1 MDPDRINEYTIRD
14 LINKLNYYTKKYDE
28 GNPEIGDKEWDDM
41 YFDLQELESWT
52 GLYFEDSPTQKVIFQ
67 EVSKLNKVEHNHPM
81 LSLDKTKSVDA
92 VKSFLGNKDFIC
104 MAKMDGLTCS
114 LRYLDGK
121 LVSAETRRNGQVGE
135 DILHNALVVKNIPK
149 RINYQNELIIDGE
162 IICTYKDFEPFAA
175 EYKNPRNFASGSIRL
190 LDSSECAKRNLT
202 FVVWDIVKGF
212 DEEKENS
219 KLLTGYYNEKLS
231 DKLLEADAL
240 GFTIV
245 PFEVNLSE
253 YKNIEQIME
262 VVKKSSSMFPIDGLV
277 FKYNNCDEYIAAGKT
292 DHHFKGGLA
301 YKFYDEEYETTLLD
315 IEWTMGRTGVLTP
328 VAILNPI
335 DIEGTEVSRAS
346 LHNISIM
353 EELLKYA
360 PFKGQKV
367 YVYKANMII
376 PQISRSEE
384 LFMDT
389 IVDKFEYIHI
399 PETCPICGGATK
411 IVQENESKILMCDN
425 PQCEGK
431 LVNRIEHFFGKKGLD
446 AKGISKATI
455 EKLISWGWVESIT
468 DVFELSKHAKEW
480 KNMQGFGE
488 KSVTNILES
497 IERSKSCVLES
508 IISAAGIPL
517 IGRTVA
523 RDLAKRFNTYEDF
536 RDAIRNGFDFTKFD
550 GYGYEM
556 HKAISTFN
564 YTELDNI
571 VENYLTIEK
580 NNDIINVEKLKDLTF
595 CITGKVHIWKNR
607 DELSKE
613 IEKLGGKVTGSVS
626 KNTNYLINNDINST
640 SAKNNKAK
648 ELGVQIISEEDFKK
662 IFDI

>member
-1 MDPDRINEYTIRD
+1 MEKYEIRP
-14 LINKLNYYTKKYDE
+14 LIDKLNYYTKMYDE
-28 GNPEIGDKEWDDM
+28 GHPEISDREWDDM
-41 YFDLQELESWT
+41 YFQLQSAERF
-52 GLYFEDSPTQKVIFQ
+52 YNVYYEDSPTQRVNYQ
-67 EVSKLNKVEHNHPM
+67 VVNELNKVEHNHKM
-81 LSLDKTKSVDA
+81 LSLDKTKDTDVVS
-92 VKSFLGNKDFIC
+92 SFIGSQPYLA
-104 MAKMDGLTCS
+104 MLKMDGLTCS
-114 LRYLDGK
+114 LKYIGGK
-121 LVSAETRRNGQVGE
+121 LVSAETRGNGLVGE
-135 DILHNALVVKNIPK
+135 DILHNALVVKNIPNK
-149 RINYQNELIIDGE
+149 IDYTEELIVDGE
-162 IICTYKDFEPFAA
+162 IICKYSDFEKFSN
-175 EYKNPRNFASGSIRL
+175 EYANPRNFASGSIRL
-190 LDSSECAKRNLT
+190 LDSAECAKRNLS
-202 FVVWDIVKGF
+202 FVAWEVVKGL
-212 DEEKENS
+212 ENNSFS
-219 KLLTGYYNEKLS
+219 KKLNS
-231 DKLLEADAL
+231 LSSL
-240 GFTIV
+240 GFTVVDNVIT
-245 PFEVNLSE
+245 
-253 YKNIEQIME
+253 KNYEEDIKLLKYFAEQ
-262 VVKKSSSMFPIDGLV
+262 KGYPIDGIV
-277 FKYNNCDEYIAAGKT
+277 FKFDDVEYGKSLGET
-292 DHHFKGGLA
+292 GHHFKNAIA

-389 IVDKFEYIHI
+389 VVDKFEYIHI
-399 PETCPICGGATK
+399 PEICPVCGGATK
-411 IVQENESKILMCDN
+411 IVQENESKVLMCNN

-480 KNMQGFGE
+480 KNIQGFGE

-497 IERSKSCVLES
+497 IERSKSCTLES

-536 RDAIRNGFDFTKFD
+536 RDAIRNGFDFTKFG

-626 KNTNYLINNDINST
+626 KNTNYLINNDVNST

>member
-1 MDPDRINEYTIRD
+1 MEKYEIRP
-14 LINKLNYYTKKYDE
+14 LIDKLNYYTKMYDE
-28 GNPEIGDKEWDDM
+28 GHPEISDREWDDM
-41 YFDLQELESWT
+41 YFQLQSAERF
-52 GLYFEDSPTQKVIFQ
+52 YNVYYEDSPTQRVNYQ
-67 EVSKLNKVEHNHPM
+67 VVNELNKVEHNHKM
-81 LSLDKTKSVDA
+81 LSLDKTKDTDVVS
-92 VKSFLGNKDFIC
+92 SFIGSQPYLA
-104 MAKMDGLTCS
+104 MLKMDGLTCS
-114 LRYLDGK
+114 LRYIGGK
-121 LVSAETRRNGQVGE
+121 LVSAETRGNGLVGE
-135 DILHNALVVKNIPK
+135 DILHNALVVKNIPNK
-149 RINYQNELIIDGE
+149 IDYKEELIVDGE
-162 IICTYKDFEPFAA
+162 IICKYSDFEKFSN
-175 EYKNPRNFASGSIRL
+175 EYANPRNFASGSIRL
-190 LDSSECAKRNLT
+190 LDSAECAKRNLS
-202 FVVWDIVKGF
+202 FVAWEVVKGLE
-212 DEEKENS
+212 DNS
-219 KLLTGYYNEKLS
+219 FSKKLNSLS
-231 DKLLEADAL
+231 SL
-240 GFTIV
+240 GFTVVDNVIT
-245 PFEVNLSE
+245 
-253 YKNIEQIME
+253 KNYEEDIKLLKYFAEQ
-262 VVKKSSSMFPIDGLV
+262 KGYPIDGIV
-277 FKYNNCDEYIAAGKT
+277 FKFDDVEYGKSLGET
-292 DHHFKGGLA
+292 GHHFKNAIA

-353 EELLKYA
+353 EELLKYT

-389 IVDKFEYIHI
+389 VVDKFEYIHI

-480 KNMQGFGE
+480 KNIQGFGE

-564 YTELDNI
+564 YTELDYI

-626 KNTNYLINNDINST
+626 KNTNYLINNDVNST

>member
-1 MDPDRINEYTIRD
+1 MEKYEIRP
-14 LINKLNYYTKKYDE
+14 LIDKLNYYTKMYDE
-28 GNPEIGDKEWDDM
+28 GHPKISDREWDDM
-41 YFDLQELESWT
+41 YFQLQSAERF
-52 GLYFEDSPTQKVIFQ
+52 YNVYYEDSPTQRVNYQ
-67 EVSKLNKVEHNHPM
+67 VVNELNKVEHNHKM
-81 LSLDKTKSVDA
+81 LSLDKTKDTDVVS
-92 VKSFLGNKDFIC
+92 SFIGSQPYLA
-104 MAKMDGLTCS
+104 MLKMDGLTCS
-114 LRYLDGK
+114 LRYIGGK
-121 LVSAETRRNGQVGE
+121 LVSAETRGNGLVGE
-135 DILHNALVVKNIPK
+135 DILHNALVVKNIPNK
-149 RINYQNELIIDGE
+149 IDYKEELIVDGE
-162 IICTYKDFEPFAA
+162 IICKYSDFEKFSN
-175 EYKNPRNFASGSIRL
+175 EYANPRNFASGSIRL
-190 LDSSECAKRNLT
+190 LDSAECAKRNLS
-202 FVVWDIVKGF
+202 FVAWEVIKGLE
-212 DEEKENS
+212 DNS
-219 KLLTGYYNEKLS
+219 FSKKLNSLS
-231 DKLLEADAL
+231 SL
-240 GFTIV
+240 GFTVVDNVIT
-245 PFEVNLSE
+245 
-253 YKNIEQIME
+253 KNYEEDIKLLKYFAEQ
-262 VVKKSSSMFPIDGLV
+262 KGYPIDGIV
-277 FKYNNCDEYIAAGKT
+277 FKFDDVEYGKSLGET
-292 DHHFKGGLA
+292 GHHFKNAIA

-389 IVDKFEYIHI
+389 VVDKFEYIHI

-480 KNMQGFGE
+480 KNIQGFGE

-564 YTELDNI
+564 YTELDYI

-607 DELSKE
+607 DELSAE

-626 KNTNYLINNDINST
+626 KNTNYLINNDVNST

>member
-1 MDPDRINEYTIRD
+1 MEKYEIRP
-14 LINKLNYYTKKYDE
+14 LIDKLNYYTKMYDE
-28 GNPEIGDKEWDDM
+28 GHPEISDREWDDM
-41 YFDLQELESWT
+41 YFQLQSAERF
-52 GLYFEDSPTQKVIFQ
+52 YNVYYEDSPTQRVNYQ
-67 EVSKLNKVEHNHPM
+67 VVNELNKVEHNHKM
-81 LSLDKTKSVDA
+81 LSLDKTKDTDVVS
-92 VKSFLGNKDFIC
+92 SFIGSQPYLA
-104 MAKMDGLTCS
+104 MLKMDGLTCS
-114 LRYLDGK
+114 LRYIGGK
-121 LVSAETRRNGQVGE
+121 LVSAETRGNGLVGE
-135 DILHNALVVKNIPK
+135 DILHNALVVKNIPNK
-149 RINYQNELIIDGE
+149 IDYTEELIIDGE
-162 IICTYKDFEPFAA
+162 IICKYSDFEKFSN
-175 EYKNPRNFASGSIRL
+175 EYANPRNFASGSIRL
-190 LDSSECAKRNLT
+190 LDSAECAKRNLS
-202 FVVWDIVKGF
+202 FVAWEVIKGLE
-212 DEEKENS
+212 DNS
-219 KLLTGYYNEKLS
+219 FSKKLNSLS
-231 DKLLEADAL
+231 SL
-240 GFTIV
+240 GFTVVDNVIT
-245 PFEVNLSE
+245 
-253 YKNIEQIME
+253 KNYEEDIKLLKHFAEQ
-262 VVKKSSSMFPIDGLV
+262 KGYPIDGIV
-277 FKYNNCDEYIAAGKT
+277 FKFDDVEYGKSLGET
-292 DHHFKGGLA
+292 GHHFKNAIA

-389 IVDKFEYIHI
+389 VVDKFEYIHI

-480 KNMQGFGE
+480 KNIQGFGE

-497 IERSKSCVLES
+497 IERSKSCALES

-571 VENYLTIEK
+571 VEKYLTIEK

-607 DELSKE
+607 DELSAE

-626 KNTNYLINNDINST
+626 KNTNYLINNDVNST

-648 ELGVQIISEEDFKK
+648 ELGIQIISEEDFKK

>member
-1 MDPDRINEYTIRD
+1 MEKYEIRP
-14 LINKLNYYTKKYDE
+14 LIDKLNYYTKMYDE
-28 GNPEIGDKEWDDM
+28 GHPEISDREWDDM
-41 YFDLQELESWT
+41 YFQLQSAERF
-52 GLYFEDSPTQKVIFQ
+52 YNVYYEDSPTQRVNYQ
-67 EVSKLNKVEHNHPM
+67 VDNELNKVEHNHKM
-81 LSLDKTKSVDA
+81 LSLDKTKDTDVVS
-92 VKSFLGNKDFIC
+92 SFIGSQPYLA
-104 MAKMDGLTCS
+104 MLKMDGLTCS
-114 LRYLDGK
+114 LRYIGGK
-121 LVSAETRRNGQVGE
+121 LVSAETRGNGLVGE
-135 DILHNALVVKNIPK
+135 DILHNALVVKNIPNK
-149 RINYQNELIIDGE
+149 IDYTEELIIDGE
-162 IICTYKDFEPFAA
+162 IICKYSDFEKFSN
-175 EYKNPRNFASGSIRL
+175 EYANPRNFASGSIRL
-190 LDSSECAKRNLT
+190 LDSAECAKRNLS
-202 FVVWDIVKGF
+202 FVAWEVIKGLE
-212 DEEKENS
+212 DNS
-219 KLLTGYYNEKLS
+219 FSKKLNSLS
-231 DKLLEADAL
+231 SL
-240 GFTIV
+240 GFTVVDNVIT
-245 PFEVNLSE
+245 
-253 YKNIEQIME
+253 KNYEEDIKLLKHFAEQ
-262 VVKKSSSMFPIDGLV
+262 KGYPIDGIV
-277 FKYNNCDEYIAAGKT
+277 FKFDDVEYGKSLGET
-292 DHHFKGGLA
+292 GHHFKNAIA

-480 KNMQGFGE
+480 KNIQGFGE

-497 IERSKSCVLES
+497 IERSKSCALES

-571 VENYLTIEK
+571 VEKYLTIEK

-607 DELSKE
+607 DELSAE

-626 KNTNYLINNDINST
+626 KNTNYLINNDVNST

-648 ELGVQIISEEDFKK
+648 ELGIQIISEEDFKK

>member
-1 MDPDRINEYTIRD
+1 MEKYEIRP
-14 LINKLNYYTKKYDE
+14 LIDKLNYYTKMYDE
-28 GNPEIGDKEWDDM
+28 GHPEISDREWDDM
-41 YFDLQELESWT
+41 YFQLQSAERF
-52 GLYFEDSPTQKVIFQ
+52 YNVYYEDSPTQRVNYQ
-67 EVSKLNKVEHNHPM
+67 VVNELNKVEHNHKM
-81 LSLDKTKSVDA
+81 LSLDKTKDTDVVS
-92 VKSFLGNKDFIC
+92 SFIGSQPYLA
-104 MAKMDGLTCS
+104 MLKMDGLTCS
-114 LRYLDGK
+114 LRYIGGK
-121 LVSAETRRNGQVGE
+121 LVSAETRGNGLVGE
-135 DILHNALVVKNIPK
+135 DILHNALVVKNIPNK
-149 RINYQNELIIDGE
+149 IDYTEELIVDGE
-162 IICTYKDFEPFAA
+162 IICKYSDFEKFSN
-175 EYKNPRNFASGSIRL
+175 EYANPRNFASGSIRL
-190 LDSSECAKRNLT
+190 LDSAECAKRNLS
-202 FVVWDIVKGF
+202 FVAWEVVKGLE
-212 DEEKENS
+212 DNS
-219 KLLTGYYNEKLS
+219 FSKKLNSLS
-231 DKLLEADAL
+231 SL
-240 GFTIV
+240 GFTVVDNVIT
-245 PFEVNLSE
+245 
-253 YKNIEQIME
+253 KNYEEDIKLLKYFAEQ
-262 VVKKSSSMFPIDGLV
+262 KGYPIDGIV
-277 FKYNNCDEYIAAGKT
+277 FKFDDVEYGKSLGET
-292 DHHFKGGLA
+292 GHHFKNAIA

-468 DVFELSKHAKEW
+468 DVFKLSKHAKEW

-523 RDLAKRFNTYEDF
+523 RDLAKRFNTYENF

-626 KNTNYLINNDINST
+626 KNTNYLINNDVNST

>member
-1 MDPDRINEYTIRD
+1 
-14 LINKLNYYTKKYDE
+14 
-28 GNPEIGDKEWDDM
+28 
-41 YFDLQELESWT
+41 
-52 GLYFEDSPTQKVIFQ
+52 
-67 EVSKLNKVEHNHPM
+67 
-81 LSLDKTKSVDA
+81 
-92 VKSFLGNKDFIC
+92 
-104 MAKMDGLTCS
+104 
-114 LRYLDGK
+114 
-121 LVSAETRRNGQVGE
+121 
-135 DILHNALVVKNIPK
+135 
-149 RINYQNELIIDGE
+149 
-162 IICTYKDFEPFAA
+162 
-175 EYKNPRNFASGSIRL
+175 
-190 LDSSECAKRNLT
+190 
-202 FVVWDIVKGF
+202 
-212 DEEKENS
+212 
-219 KLLTGYYNEKLS
+219 
-231 DKLLEADAL
+231 
-240 GFTIV
+240 
-245 PFEVNLSE
+245 
-253 YKNIEQIME
+253 
-262 VVKKSSSMFPIDGLV
+262 
-277 FKYNNCDEYIAAGKT
+277 
-292 DHHFKGGLA
+292 
-301 YKFYDEEYETTLLD
+301 
-315 IEWTMGRTGVLTP
+315 MGRTGVLTP

-389 IVDKFEYIHI
+389 VVDKFEYIHI

-480 KNMQGFGE
+480 KNIQGFGE

-536 RDAIRNGFDFTKFD
+536 RDAIRNGFDFTKFG

-607 DELSKE
+607 DELSAE

-626 KNTNYLINNDINST
+626 KNTNYLINNDVNST
-640 SAKNNKAK
+640 SVKNNKAK
-648 ELGVQIISEEDFKK
+648 ELGIQIISEEDFKK

>member
-1 MDPDRINEYTIRD
+1 MEKYEIRS
-14 LINKLNYYTKKYDE
+14 LIDKLNYYTKMYDE
-28 GNPEIGDKEWDDM
+28 GHPEISDREWDDM
-41 YFDLQELESWT
+41 YFQLQSAERF
-52 GLYFEDSPTQKVIFQ
+52 YNVYYEDSPTQRVNYQ
-67 EVSKLNKVEHNHPM
+67 VVNELNKVEHNHKM
-81 LSLDKTKSVDA
+81 LSLDKTKDTDVVS
-92 VKSFLGNKDFIC
+92 SFIGSRPYLA
-104 MAKMDGLTCS
+104 MLKMDGLTCS
-114 LRYLDGK
+114 LRYIGGK
-121 LVSAETRRNGQVGE
+121 LVSAETRGNGLVGE
-135 DILHNALVVKNIPK
+135 DILHNALVVKNIPNK
-149 RINYQNELIIDGE
+149 IDYTEELIVDGE
-162 IICTYKDFEPFAA
+162 IICKYSDFEKFSN
-175 EYKNPRNFASGSIRL
+175 EYANPRNFASGSIRL
-190 LDSSECAKRNLT
+190 LDSAECAKRNLS
-202 FVVWDIVKGF
+202 FVAWEVVKGLE
-212 DEEKENS
+212 DNS
-219 KLLTGYYNEKLS
+219 FSKKLNSLS
-231 DKLLEADAL
+231 SL
-240 GFTIV
+240 GFTVVDNVIT
-245 PFEVNLSE
+245 
-253 YKNIEQIME
+253 KNYEEDIKLLKYFAEQ
-262 VVKKSSSMFPIDGLV
+262 KGYPIDGIV
-277 FKYNNCDEYIAAGKT
+277 FKFDDVEYGKSLGET
-292 DHHFKGGLA
+292 GHHFKNAIA
-301 YKFYDEEYETTLLD
+301 YKFYDKEYETTLLD

-353 EELLKYA
+353 EELLKYT

-536 RDAIRNGFDFTKFD
+536 RDAIRNGFDFTKFG

-626 KNTNYLINNDINST
+626 KNTNYLINNDVNST

>member
-1 MDPDRINEYTIRD
+1 MEKYEIRP
-14 LINKLNYYTKKYDE
+14 LIDKLNYYTKMYDE
-28 GNPEIGDKEWDDM
+28 GHPEISDREWDDM
-41 YFDLQELESWT
+41 YFQLQSAERF
-52 GLYFEDSPTQKVIFQ
+52 YNVYYEDSPTQRVNYQ
-67 EVSKLNKVEHNHPM
+67 VVNELNKVEHNHKM
-81 LSLDKTKSVDA
+81 LSLDKTKDTDVVS
-92 VKSFLGNKDFIC
+92 SFIGSQPYLA
-104 MAKMDGLTCS
+104 MLKMDGLTCS
-114 LRYLDGK
+114 LRYVGGK
-121 LVSAETRRNGQVGE
+121 LVSAETRGNGLVGE
-135 DILHNALVVKNIPK
+135 DILHNALVVKNIPNK
-149 RINYQNELIIDGE
+149 IDYTEELIVDGE
-162 IICTYKDFEPFAA
+162 IICKYSDFEKFSN
-175 EYKNPRNFASGSIRL
+175 EYANPRNFASGSIRL
-190 LDSSECAKRNLT
+190 LDSAECAKRNLS
-202 FVVWDIVKGF
+202 FVAWEVVKGLE
-212 DEEKENS
+212 DNS
-219 KLLTGYYNEKLS
+219 FSKKLNSLS
-231 DKLLEADAL
+231 SL
-240 GFTIV
+240 GFTVVDNVIT
-245 PFEVNLSE
+245 
-253 YKNIEQIME
+253 KNYEEDIKLLKYFAEQ
-262 VVKKSSSMFPIDGLV
+262 KGYPIDGIV
-277 FKYNNCDEYIAAGKT
+277 FKFDNVEYGKSLGET
-292 DHHFKGGLA
+292 GHHFKNAIA

-399 PETCPICGGATK
+399 PEICPICGGATK

-480 KNMQGFGE
+480 KNIQGFGE

-626 KNTNYLINNDINST
+626 KNTNYLINNDVNST

>member
-1 MDPDRINEYTIRD
+1 MEKYEIRP
-14 LINKLNYYTKKYDE
+14 LIDKLNYYTKMYDE
-28 GNPEIGDKEWDDM
+28 GHPEISDREWDDM
-41 YFDLQELESWT
+41 YFQLQSAERF
-52 GLYFEDSPTQKVIFQ
+52 YNVYYEDSPTQRVNYQ
-67 EVSKLNKVEHNHPM
+67 VVNELNKVEHNHKM
-81 LSLDKTKSVDA
+81 LSLDKTKDTDVVS
-92 VKSFLGNKDFIC
+92 SFIGSQPYLA
-104 MAKMDGLTCS
+104 MLKMDGLTCS
-114 LRYLDGK
+114 LRYIGGK
-121 LVSAETRRNGQVGE
+121 LVSAETRGNGLVGE
-135 DILHNALVVKNIPK
+135 DILHNALVVKNIPNK
-149 RINYQNELIIDGE
+149 IDYKEELIVDGE
-162 IICTYKDFEPFAA
+162 IICKYSDFEKFSN
-175 EYKNPRNFASGSIRL
+175 EYANPRNFASGSIRL
-190 LDSSECAKRNLT
+190 LDSAECAKRNLS
-202 FVVWDIVKGF
+202 FVAWEVVKGLE
-212 DEEKENS
+212 DNS
-219 KLLTGYYNEKLS
+219 FSKKLNSLS
-231 DKLLEADAL
+231 SL
-240 GFTIV
+240 GFTVVDNVIT
-245 PFEVNLSE
+245 
-253 YKNIEQIME
+253 KNYEEDIKLLKYFAEQ
-262 VVKKSSSMFPIDGLV
+262 KGYPIDGIV
-277 FKYNNCDEYIAAGKT
+277 FKFDDIEYGKSLGET
-292 DHHFKGGLA
+292 GHHFKNAIA

-480 KNMQGFGE
+480 KNIQGFGE

-497 IERSKSCVLES
+497 IEKSKSCVLES

-536 RDAIRNGFDFTKFD
+536 RDAIRNGFDFTKFG
-550 GYGYEM
+550 GYGYET

-580 NNDIINVEKLKDLTF
+580 NNDIINIEKLKDLTF

-626 KNTNYLINNDINST
+626 KNTNYLINNDVNST

>member
-1 MDPDRINEYTIRD
+1 MEKYEIRP
-14 LINKLNYYTKKYDE
+14 LIDKLNYYTKMYDE
-28 GNPEIGDKEWDDM
+28 GHPEISDREWDDM
-41 YFDLQELESWT
+41 YFQLQSAERF
-52 GLYFEDSPTQKVIFQ
+52 YNVYYEDSPTQRVNYQVIN
-67 EVSKLNKVEHNHPM
+67 ELNKVEHNHKM
-81 LSLDKTKSVDA
+81 LSLDKTKDTDVVS
-92 VKSFLGNKDFIC
+92 SFIGSQPYLA
-104 MAKMDGLTCS
+104 MLKMDGLTCS
-114 LRYLDGK
+114 LRYIGGK
-121 LVSAETRRNGQVGE
+121 LVSAETRGNGLVGE
-135 DILHNALVVKNIPK
+135 DILHNALVVKNIPNK
-149 RINYQNELIIDGE
+149 IDYTEELIVDGE
-162 IICTYKDFEPFAA
+162 IICKYSDFEKFSN
-175 EYKNPRNFASGSIRL
+175 EYANPRNFASGSIRL
-190 LDSSECAKRNLT
+190 LDSAECAKRNLS
-202 FVVWDIVKGF
+202 FVAWEVVKGLE
-212 DEEKENS
+212 DNS
-219 KLLTGYYNEKLS
+219 FSKKLNSLS
-231 DKLLEADAL
+231 SL
-240 GFTIV
+240 GFTVVDNVIT
-245 PFEVNLSE
+245 
-253 YKNIEQIME
+253 KNYEEDIKLLKYFAEQ
-262 VVKKSSSMFPIDGLV
+262 KGYPIDGIV
-277 FKYNNCDEYIAAGKT
+277 FKFDDVEYGKSLGET
-292 DHHFKGGLA
+292 GHHFKNAIA

-480 KNMQGFGE
+480 KNIQGFGE

-497 IERSKSCVLES
+497 IERSKSCALES

-571 VENYLTIEK
+571 VEKYLTIEK

-607 DELSKE
+607 DELSAE

-626 KNTNYLINNDINST
+626 KNTNYLINNDVNST

-648 ELGVQIISEEDFKK
+648 ELGIQIISEEDFKK

>member
-1 MDPDRINEYTIRD
+1 MEKYEIRP
-14 LINKLNYYTKKYDE
+14 LIDKLNYYTKMYDE
-28 GNPEIGDKEWDDM
+28 GHPEISDREWDDM
-41 YFDLQELESWT
+41 YFQLQSAERF
-52 GLYFEDSPTQKVIFQ
+52 YNVYYEDSPTQRVNYQ
-67 EVSKLNKVEHNHPM
+67 VVNELNKVEHNHKM
-81 LSLDKTKSVDA
+81 LSLDKTKDTDVVS
-92 VKSFLGNKDFIC
+92 SFIGSQPYLA
-104 MAKMDGLTCS
+104 MLKMDGLTCS
-114 LRYLDGK
+114 LRYIGGK
-121 LVSAETRRNGQVGE
+121 LVSAETRGNGLVGE
-135 DILHNALVVKNIPK
+135 DILHNALVVKNIPNK
-149 RINYQNELIIDGE
+149 IDYTEELIVDGE
-162 IICTYKDFEPFAA
+162 IICKYSDFEKFSN
-175 EYKNPRNFASGSIRL
+175 EYANPRNFASGSIRL
-190 LDSSECAKRNLT
+190 LDSAECAKRNLS
-202 FVVWDIVKGF
+202 FVAWEVIKGLE
-212 DEEKENS
+212 DNS
-219 KLLTGYYNEKLS
+219 FSKKLNSLS
-231 DKLLEADAL
+231 SL
-240 GFTIV
+240 GFTVVDNVIT
-245 PFEVNLSE
+245 
-253 YKNIEQIME
+253 KNYEEDIKLLKYFAEQ
-262 VVKKSSSMFPIDGLV
+262 KGYPIDGIV
-277 FKYNNCDEYIAAGKT
+277 FKFDDVEYGKSLGET
-292 DHHFKGGLA
+292 GHHFKNAIA

-353 EELLKYA
+353 EELLKYT

-626 KNTNYLINNDINST
+626 KNTNYLINNDVNST

>member
-1 MDPDRINEYTIRD
+1 MEKYEIRP
-14 LINKLNYYTKKYDE
+14 LIDKLNYYTKMYDE
-28 GNPEIGDKEWDDM
+28 GHPEISDREWDDM
-41 YFDLQELESWT
+41 YFQLQSAERF
-52 GLYFEDSPTQKVIFQ
+52 YNVYYEDSPTQRVNYQ
-67 EVSKLNKVEHNHPM
+67 VVNELNKVEHNHKM
-81 LSLDKTKSVDA
+81 LSLDKTKDTDVVS
-92 VKSFLGNKDFIC
+92 SFIGSQPYLA
-104 MAKMDGLTCS
+104 MLKMDGLTCS
-114 LRYLDGK
+114 LRYIGGK
-121 LVSAETRRNGQVGE
+121 LVSAETRGNGLVGE
-135 DILHNALVVKNIPK
+135 DILHNALVVKNIPNK
-149 RINYQNELIIDGE
+149 IDYTEELIVDGE
-162 IICTYKDFEPFAA
+162 IICKYSDFEKFSN
-175 EYKNPRNFASGSIRL
+175 EYANPRNFASGSIRL
-190 LDSSECAKRNLT
+190 LDSAECAKRNLS
-202 FVVWDIVKGF
+202 FVAWEVVKGLE
-212 DEEKENS
+212 DNS
-219 KLLTGYYNEKLS
+219 FSKKLNSLS
-231 DKLLEADAL
+231 LL
-240 GFTIV
+240 GFTVVDNVIT
-245 PFEVNLSE
+245 
-253 YKNIEQIME
+253 KNYEEDIKLLKYFAEQ
-262 VVKKSSSMFPIDGLV
+262 KGYPIDGIV
-277 FKYNNCDEYIAAGKT
+277 FKFDDVEYGKSLGET
-292 DHHFKGGLA
+292 GHHFKNAIA

-389 IVDKFEYIHI
+389 VVDKFEYIHI

-411 IVQENESKILMCDN
+411 IVQENESKVLMCDN

-468 DVFELSKHAKEW
+468 DIFELSKHAKEW
-480 KNMQGFGE
+480 KNIQGFGE

-497 IERSKSCVLES
+497 IERSKSCALES

-626 KNTNYLINNDINST
+626 KNTNYLINNDVNST

>member
-1 MDPDRINEYTIRD
+1 MEKYEIRP
-14 LINKLNYYTKKYDE
+14 LIDKLNYYTKMYDE
-28 GNPEIGDKEWDDM
+28 GHPEISDREWDDM
-41 YFDLQELESWT
+41 YFQLQSAERF
-52 GLYFEDSPTQKVIFQ
+52 YNVYYEDSPTQRVNYQ
-67 EVSKLNKVEHNHPM
+67 VVNELNKVEHNHKM
-81 LSLDKTKSVDA
+81 LSLDKTKDTDVVS
-92 VKSFLGNKDFIC
+92 SFIGSQPYLA
-104 MAKMDGLTCS
+104 MLKMDGLTCS
-114 LRYLDGK
+114 LRYIGGK
-121 LVSAETRRNGQVGE
+121 LVSAETRGNGLVGE
-135 DILHNALVVKNIPK
+135 DILHNALVVKNIPNK
-149 RINYQNELIIDGE
+149 IDYKEELIVDGE
-162 IICTYKDFEPFAA
+162 IICKYSDFEKFSN
-175 EYKNPRNFASGSIRL
+175 EYANPRNFASGSIRL
-190 LDSSECAKRNLT
+190 LDSAECAKRNLS
-202 FVVWDIVKGF
+202 FVAWEVIKGL
-212 DEEKENS
+212 ENNSFS
-219 KLLTGYYNEKLS
+219 KKLNS
-231 DKLLEADAL
+231 LSSL
-240 GFTIV
+240 GFTVVDNVIT
-245 PFEVNLSE
+245 
-253 YKNIEQIME
+253 KNYEEDIKLLKYFAEQ
-262 VVKKSSSMFPIDGLV
+262 KGYPIDGIV
-277 FKYNNCDEYIAAGKT
+277 FKFDDVEYGKSLGET
-292 DHHFKGGLA
+292 GHHFKNAIA

-536 RDAIRNGFDFTKFD
+536 RDAIRNGFDFTKFG

-626 KNTNYLINNDINST
+626 KNTNYLINNDVNST
-640 SAKNNKAK
+640 SATNNKAK
-648 ELGVQIISEEDFKK
+648 ELGVQIISEADFKK

>member
-1 MDPDRINEYTIRD
+1 MEKYEIRP
-14 LINKLNYYTKKYDE
+14 LIDKLNYYTKMYDE
-28 GNPEIGDKEWDDM
+28 GHPEISDREWDDM
-41 YFDLQELESWT
+41 YFQLQSAERF
-52 GLYFEDSPTQKVIFQ
+52 YNVYYEDSPTQRVNYQ
-67 EVSKLNKVEHNHPM
+67 VVNELNKVEHNHKM
-81 LSLDKTKSVDA
+81 LSLDKTKDTDVVS
-92 VKSFLGNKDFIC
+92 SFIGSQPYLA
-104 MAKMDGLTCS
+104 MLKMDGLTCS
-114 LRYLDGK
+114 LRYIGGK
-121 LVSAETRRNGQVGE
+121 LVSAETRGNGLVGE
-135 DILHNALVVKNIPK
+135 DILHNALVVKNIPNK
-149 RINYQNELIIDGE
+149 IDYTEELIIDGE
-162 IICTYKDFEPFAA
+162 IICKYSDFEKFSN
-175 EYKNPRNFASGSIRL
+175 EYANPRNFASGSIRL
-190 LDSSECAKRNLT
+190 LDSAECAKRNLS
-202 FVVWDIVKGF
+202 FVAWEVIKGLE
-212 DEEKENS
+212 DNS
-219 KLLTGYYNEKLS
+219 FSKKLNSLS
-231 DKLLEADAL
+231 SL
-240 GFTIV
+240 GFTVVDNVIT
-245 PFEVNLSE
+245 
-253 YKNIEQIME
+253 KNYEEDIKLLKHFAEQ
-262 VVKKSSSMFPIDGLV
+262 KGYPIDGIV
-277 FKYNNCDEYIAAGKT
+277 FKFDDVEYGKSLGET
-292 DHHFKGGLA
+292 GHHFKNAIA

-389 IVDKFEYIHI
+389 VVDKFEYIHI

-480 KNMQGFGE
+480 KNIQGFGE

-607 DELSKE
+607 DELSAE

-626 KNTNYLINNDINST
+626 KNTNYLINNDVNST
-640 SAKNNKAK
+640 SVKNNKAK
-648 ELGVQIISEEDFKK
+648 ELGIQIISEEDFKK